1 MKMLFAALAAVML
14 ATPAWAGCPPECP
27 NIGLTVTTVR
37 NIDHGGLPEEREVN
51 LFKEFRFED
60 LGGGTSGSLRLG
72 LTTPFVIGDPLLEKV
87 SAAMTLNWT
96 PSAEWTPLR
105 VDLRYPLLPVDDYRR
120 DTPFDPDLI
129 EYRIYLPISRRFD
142 FNVSPIWGN
151 RGGGAAMEAALFF
164 APRNPVAV
172 GFGGPFVFD
181 DAVFE
186 YKISYVPEPQIWALW
201 IVGLGLA
208 GAVLRQRNPLSA

>member
-1 MKMLFAALAAVML
+1 MKMILGAIAAVAL

-27 NIGLTVTTVR
+27 DVGLTITTLLDIDRGGVT
-37 NIDHGGLPEEREVN
+37 EQREVT
-51 LFKEFRFED
+51 LFKEFRVED
-60 LGGGTSGSLRLG
+60 LGGTSGSLRLG
-72 LTTPFVIGDPLLEKV
+72 LATPFFIGDPLLDKV
-87 SAAMTLNWT
+87 SAAITLNWT

-105 VDLRYPLLPVDDYRR
+105 LDLRYPLLPVDDYRR
-120 DTPFDPDLI
+120 DRLIDPDLI

-142 FNVSPIWGN
+142 FNVSPVWGN
-151 RGGGAAMEAALFF
+151 RGGGVAMEAGFWF
-164 APRNPVAV
+164 APRDPVPV
-172 GFGGPFVFD
+172 GFAGPFVFD

-208 GAVLRQRNPLSA
+208 GAVLRQRKPLSA